1 MAVMAVMA
9 FMAVPG
15 TEYYGG
21 CMQPPIQY
29 AMKRANGTTSSS
41 QTVRTLQFAGF
52 TLVELLVV
60 LAIIGVL
67 VAIIVP
73 VALGARRAAGRM
85 SEVSALRGVMTGWIS
100 YAADQNGFVLPGY
113 KAGYSARDENGNA
126 IPADAYGGDIEVS
139 KRFPWRLAP
148 WLDDDFRRLY
158 VGANAETLAKLQA
171 GDRNQYYYFAS
182 LYPSFGMNSAF
193 VGGDDARFPSEPILA
208 NGVANPFAK
217 YCVTRLSA
225 AKRPQQTIVFS
236 SARTGATTDGFINE
250 GCFRVDA
257 PWLNTAT
264 ARWAAEYD
272 PNDALSFGSVSA
284 RHGDEVVIGTIDGG
298 VELLQVDAL
307 RDMTRW
313 CDGAPEREWWI
324 GK

>member
-1 MAVMAVMA
+1 
-9 FMAVPG
+9 
-15 TEYYGG
+15 
-21 CMQPPIQY
+21 MQPTREY
-29 AMKRANGTTSSS
+29 AMKRVSGTTSSP
-41 QTVRTLQFAGF
+41 QTARTPRLCGF

-85 SEVSALRGVMTGWIS
+85 TEVSALRGVMTGWIS

-113 KAGYSARDENGNA
+113 KAGYIARDENGNA
-126 IPADAYGGDIEVS
+126 IPTDAYGGDIEIS

-171 GDRNQYYYFAS
+171 GDRSKYYYFAS

-193 VGGDDARFPSEPILA
+193 VGGDDARFPSELVLP
-208 NGVANPFAK
+208 NGIDNPFAK

-225 AKRPQQTIVFS
+225 AKRPQQTIVFA
-236 SARTGATTDGFINE
+236 SARTGATTDGVINE
-250 GCFRVDA
+250 GYFRVDA
-257 PWLNTAT
+257 PWLNTPA
-264 ARWAAEYD
+264 ARWATEYD
-272 PNDALSFGSVSA
+272 PNDSLSFGSVSA

-298 VELLQVDAL
+298 VELVQVDAL
-307 RDMTRW
+307 RNMTRW
-313 CDGAPEREWWI
+313 CDLAPEREWWI

>member
-1 MAVMAVMA
+1 
-9 FMAVPG
+9 
-15 TEYYGG
+15 
-21 CMQPPIQY
+21 MQTTREY
-29 AMKRANGTTSSS
+29 AMERTNRSTGSP
-41 QTVRTLQFAGF
+41 QTVRTHRLLGF

-113 KAGYSARDENGNA
+113 KSGYSARDENGNA
-126 IPADAYGGDIEVS
+126 IPADAYGGDIEVA

-158 VGANAETLAKLQA
+158 VGANAETLAKLQS

-193 VGGDDARFPSEPILA
+193 VGGDEARFPSDPVLS
-208 NGVANPFAK
+208 NGMDNPFAK

-225 AKRPQQTIVFS
+225 AKRPQRTMVFT
-236 SARTGATTDGFINE
+236 SARTGATTDGTINE
-250 GCFRVDA
+250 GNFRIDA
-257 PWLNTAT
+257 PWLNTPV

-272 PNDALSFGSVSA
+272 ANDSLSFGSVSA

-298 VELLQVDAL
+298 VELVQVDAL

-313 CDGAPEREWWI
+313 CDVAPEREWWI